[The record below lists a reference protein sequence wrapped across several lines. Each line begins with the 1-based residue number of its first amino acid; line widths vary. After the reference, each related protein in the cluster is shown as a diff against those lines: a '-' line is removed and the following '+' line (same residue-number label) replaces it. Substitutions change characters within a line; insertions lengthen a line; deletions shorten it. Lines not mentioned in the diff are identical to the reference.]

1 MAIEY
6 TPESS
11 LVADPAE
18 GGSFST
24 SNNAELAGAQSFA
37 AKAKLSETAAATS
50 ETNSANSATASANS
64 ATASSTSA
72 TQSADS
78 ATASATS
85 ATQSATSATASATS
99 ATASANSA
107 TAAATSETNAGT
119 SATTATTKASE
130 ASTSAT
136 NAATSE
142 TNAGT
147 SATAASNSATA
158 ASTSAT
164 SASGSATTAT
174 TKASEASTS
183 ETNAGTSATAS
194 ATSATASA
202 NSATA
207 AATSATNAGTS
218 ETAAATS
225 ATNAATS
232 ATASAN
238 SATASAGSAT
248 SSSNSATSAATA
260 QTAAEAARDAALAS
274 FDSFDDR
281 YLGQKTS
288 DPSTDND
295 GNALVAGTLYF
306 NTSTDAMMV
315 YEGSSWV
322 AAYASL
328 SGALIANNNLSDLNN
343 AATARTNLGLGTIA
357 TADST
362 DYVLTTG
369 GTFTGNVESPEFI
382 GTLQGEVVFKAKAGE
397 AITKGDAVYVS
408 GISGNTPVVSKADAD
423 DAAKMP
429 AFGLS
434 ADTVSANTAMEV
446 VILGQLTN
454 MDTSGYTLGD
464 TLYIS
469 NTPGVLSA
477 TKPAGESS
485 QLQNIGKVERVHA
498 STGSILVSG
507 SGRSAATPNLND
519 GQFFLG
525 NGSNQAASTDF
536 TTSVL
541 GEISAG
547 TGIGIS
553 GGGVISNSAPDQTV
567 ALTGAGATTVSG
579 TYPNFTITST
589 NTTYSVGDGGLT
601 EINFTSADNTKLDGI
616 EADATAD
623 QTAAEI
629 LTAIKTVD
637 GSGSGLDAD
646 TIDGLEPSALS
657 VSESDRVTGSS
668 FATTGS
674 PSSVLE
680 YQQADSQSD
689 TKLAPNTDWHNT
701 IRMGHGNPYSYFS
714 NTLAMRMTGSGAG
727 SIFTQLISNNTA
739 QGWRQVWDSGN
750 DGAGSG
756 LDADT
761 VDGFNTSA
769 VQSNNTIAVRS
780 GSGYLYAQ
788 YFNGTGT
795 FSTTGATSGMARF
808 TGTNGSDTF
817 GRSYSAA
824 AAGLLIGQ
832 SGGMSDI
839 RTDLVVNGSHRDHG
853 MFGTYDSNK
862 TAQIWSMG
870 TSFRNH
876 SSGTN
881 FGNLYGLAYKHTN
894 NSTGGTMAGGHQMV
908 WCQNGTGYAAMGSNI
923 WTSGNVTAYSDIR
936 VKENLKVIPNALD
949 KVMQLNG
956 YTYDRTDLSP
966 ATPEEEDITYA
977 HNPTGRH
984 VGVIA
989 QEVLKVLPEA
999 VTGGP
1004 NSMDGTDDDHYS
1016 VAYGNMV
1023 ALLIEA
1029 VKELKAEVEELKGNA

>member
-18 GGSFST
+18 GGSFSA

-37 AKAKLSETAAATS
+37 AKAKISETAAATS

-72 TQSADS
+72 TQSANS

-306 NTSTDAMMV
+306 NTTTDAMMV

-343 AATARTNLGLGTIA
+343 ATTARTNIGLGTNSSPAFTGLAVDTNTLIVDSTNNRVGIKKGTPTAELDVNGTIKAVDLDVTGGESYLCRTHGTTNSSLSVLRMCAISTGDMQDGFGTGITFDAGDNDGTISSQVAEINAVRAGSDDIFNLELQTGDVSRLTLGTTGATIA
-357 TADST
+357 TGTSGTDRFKVDSS
-362 DYVLTTG
+362 
-369 GTFTGNVESPEFI
+369 GNVGI
-382 GTLQGEVVFKAKAGE
+382 NTGTNTITEKLDVVGNIA
-397 AITKGDAVYVS
+397 VS
-408 GISGNTPVVSKADAD
+408 GTVDGRDVAGDGTKLDGVEA
-423 DAAKMP
+423 
-429 AFGLS
+429 S
-434 ADTVSANTAMEV
+434 ADVTDTTNV
-446 VILGQLTN
+446 V
-454 MDTSGYTLGD
+454 
-464 TLYIS
+464 
-469 NTPGVLSA
+469 
-477 TKPAGESS
+477 
-485 QLQNIGKVERVHA
+485 
-498 STGSILVSG
+498 
-507 SGRSAATPNLND
+507 AAL
-519 GQFFLG
+519 
-525 NGSNQAASTDF
+525 
-536 TTSVL
+536 
-541 GEISAG
+541 SAG
-547 TGIGIS
+547 TGIS
-553 GGGVISNSAPDQTV
+553 LSNGGVIANTAPDQTV

-589 NTTYSVGDGGLT
+589 DTNTDTNTTYTAGTGITLTGTEFSLTNSTSYMLNNADNDTSAYTNKTRFYSNTDGGTASGNMSGLEVFQGT
-601 EINFTSADNTKLDGI
+601 ANEDAFMTFHVGGDYAGYFGLDG
-616 EADATAD
+616 
-623 QTAAEI
+623 
-629 LTAIKTVD
+629 
-637 GSGSGLDAD
+637 
-646 TIDGLEPSALS
+646 
-657 VSESDRVTGSS
+657 
-668 FATTGS
+668 TTNDLFWGGWS
-674 PSSVLE
+674 NGAV
-680 YQQADSQSD
+680 
-689 TKLAPNTDWHNT
+689 KNKVWH
-701 IRMGHGNPYSYFS
+701 
-714 NTLAMRMTGSGAG
+714 A
-727 SIFTQLISNNTA
+727 
-739 QGWRQVWDSGN
+739 GN
-750 DGAGSG
+750 DGSGSG

-761 VDGFNTSA
+761 VDGFNTSSA
-769 VQSNNTIAVRS
+769 PSNNTIAVRS
-780 GSGYLYAQ
+780 GSGYLYSQ

-817 GRSYSAA
+817 GRSYSAS

-839 RTDLVVNGSHRDHG
+839 RTDLVVHGSYRDHG
-853 MFGTYDSNK
+853 MFGTYSSTK
-862 TAQIWSMG
+862 TQHIWSMG
-870 TSFRNH
+870 TSYRNH
-876 SSGTN
+876 SSGSN

-894 NSTGGTMAGGHQMV
+894 NSTGGTMASGHQMV
-908 WCQNGTGYAAMGSNI
+908 WCQNGSPKAAMGTNI

-936 VKENLKVIPNALD
+936 VKENIEHIPNALD
-949 KVMQLNG
+949 KVCQLNG
-956 YTYDRTDLSP
+956 YTFDRTDVTFDDQGQP
-966 ATPEEEDITYA
+966 ETPVRQT
-977 HNPTGRH
+977 
-984 VGVIA
+984 GVIA

-999 VTGGP
+999 VMGDE
-1004 NSMDGTDDDHYS
+1004 DGHYS

-1023 ALLIEA
+1023 GLLIEA
-1029 VKELKAEVEELKGNA
+1029 VKELKAEVAQLKGGS

>member
-18 GGSFST
+18 GGSFSA
-24 SNNAELAGAQSFA
+24 SNDAELAGAQSFA
-37 AKAKLSETAAATS
+37 AQAKLSETAAATS
-50 ETNSANSATASANS
+50 ETNSANSATASAGS
-64 ATASSTSA
+64 ATAASGSA

-119 SATTATTKASE
+119 SATTATTKALE

-232 ATASAN
+232 ATSSAN

-248 SSSNSATSAATA
+248 NSANSATSAGTA
-260 QTAAEAARDAALAS
+260 QTAAEAARDAALAA

-306 NTSTDAMMV
+306 NTSTDSMMV

-357 TADST
+357 TAAST
-362 DYVLTTG
+362 DYVPTTG
-369 GTFTGNVESPEFI
+369 GTFTGNVESTEFI

-423 DAAKMP
+423 DSAKMP

-434 ADTVSANTAMEV
+434 ADTVSTNAAMEV

-454 MDTSGYTLGD
+454 IDTSSYTLGD

-469 NTPGVLSA
+469 STPGVLSA

-525 NGSNQAASTDF
+525 NGSNQSVSTDF

-567 ALTGAGATTVSG
+567 ALTGAGATSVSG

-589 NTTYSVGDGGLT
+589 DTDTNTTYTAGTGITLTGTQFSLTDTNAKLNLTGGTITSGGNIGLKVSHDDFQEGIISYRNHASNSASYVFENASGRTGTLYTQNDFPMWRDGT
-601 EINFTSADNTKLDGI
+601 TSNSHKVWTQGN
-616 EADATAD
+616 
-623 QTAAEI
+623 
-629 LTAIKTVD
+629 D

-646 TIDGLEPSALS
+646 TVDGLQASAFAQKTGAIFTGNVTIDQGTSGDAILTLRADTDNNDEGDHPSIRMKQDGDL
-657 VSESDRVTGSS
+657 VDWRIGIGSS
-668 FATTGS
+668 DGDIGTHNNDLCFSHNAGS
-674 PSSVLE
+674 TNGIKYVTS
-680 YQQADSQSD
+680 
-689 TKLAPNTDWHNT
+689 
-701 IRMGHGNPYSYFS
+701 
-714 NTLAMRMTGSGAG
+714 SGAVH
-727 SIFTQLISNNTA
+727 SL
-739 QGWRQVWDSGN
+739 WHSGN
-750 DGAGSG
+750 DGSGSG

-761 VDGFNTSA
+761 VDGLT
-769 VQSNNTIAVRS
+769 S
-780 GSGYLYAQ
+780 GSFLRSDVTDYV
-788 YFNGTGT
+788 NGV
-795 FSTTGATSGMARF
+795 
-808 TGTNGSDTF
+808 
-817 GRSYSAA
+817 
-824 AAGLLIGQ
+824 LLLRE
-832 SGGMSDI
+832 DI
-839 RTDLVVNGSHRDHG
+839 RNEDAYRDHG
-853 MFGTYDSNK
+853 VYGHYVSSK
-862 TAQIWSMG
+862 TNHIWSMG
-870 TSFRNH
+870 
-876 SSGTN
+876 SSYRSSASGAN
-881 FGNLYGLAYKHTN
+881 FGTLYGFGYKHTN
-894 NSTGGTMAGGHQMV
+894 NSTGGTMAGSHQAV
-908 WCQNGTGYAAMGSNI
+908 WCHNGTPKAAMGTNI

-936 VKENLKVIPNALD
+936 VKENIEVIPNALD
-949 KVMQLNG
+949 KVCQLGG
-956 YTYDRTDLSP
+956 YTFNRTDVTFDEHGE
-966 ATPEEEDITYA
+966 AETPIRQT
-977 HNPTGRH
+977 
-984 VGVIA
+984 GVIA
-989 QEVLKVLPEA
+989 QEVLEVLPEA
-999 VTGGP
+999 VTGDEEG
-1004 NSMDGTDDDHYS
+1004 HYS

-1023 ALLIEA
+1023 GLLIESI
-1029 VKELKAEVEELKGNA
+1029 KELKAEVDNLKAQLEDK